1 MFLSGTELG
10 SFLNK
15 NEINLFSS
23 VENVMLCGQYSI
35 EGVGGLER
43 DRLFTS
49 WCCIKMPVL
58 AYPPRPYTGFQKSLF
73 PSNNYSC
80 LPFLLSQS
88 VFKKQT
94 RDEQYHTSYD
104 SGRNEKYL
112 SSFHYAHLFEKK
124 EKYCIRII

>member
-1 MFLSGTELG
+1 LPDLFLSGTELG

-43 DRLFTS
+43 DRLFT

-58 AYPPRPYTGFQKSLF
+58 AYPPRPY
-73 PSNNYSC
+73 NNN
-80 LPFLLSQS
+80 
-88 VFKKQT
+88 
-94 RDEQYHTSYD
+94 
-104 SGRNEKYL
+104 G
-112 SSFHYAHLFEKK
+112 
-124 EKYCIRII
+124 